1 MKISLT
7 LYDALI
13 SANVPADKAKAVVDA
28 WETDVE
34 KLATKADLQHVETR
48 INASISEMRS
58 EVRSEIK
65 VMRWQLGAIFVCV
78 VVPLLKLGFD
88 LVSKAAA

>member
-13 SANVPADKAKAVVDA
+13 SANVSSDKAKAVVDA

-34 KLATKADLQHVETR
+34 KLATKADLEQVETR
-48 INASISEMRS
+48 LNASLTELRSEM
-58 EVRSEIK
+58 K

-88 LVSKAAA
+88 LLTQAKV

>member
-13 SANVPADKAKAVVDA
+13 AANVPADKAKAVVDA
-28 WETDVE
+28 WEMDVE
-34 KLATKADLQHVETR
+34 KLATKSDLQQTETR
-48 INASISEMRS
+48 LTASLTELHSEM
-58 EVRSEIK
+58 K

-78 VVPLLKLGFD
+78 VMPLLKMGFD
-88 LVSKAAA
+88 LLSRTTS

>member
-13 SANVPADKAKAVVDA
+13 AANVPADKAKAVVDA

-34 KLATKADLQHVETR
+34 KLATKADLRHLETR
-48 INASISEMRS
+48 LKASIS
-58 EVRSEIK
+58 EVRSELK

-78 VVPLLKLGFD
+78 VVPLLKMGFD
-88 LVSKAAA
+88 LLSKTSG

>member
-13 SANVPADKAKAVVDA
+13 AANVPADKAKAVVDA

-34 KLATKADLQHVETR
+34 KLATKSDLQQTETR
-48 INASISEMRS
+48 LTASLTELRSEM
-58 EVRSEIK
+58 K

-78 VVPLLKLGFD
+78 VMPLLKMGFD
-88 LVSKAAA
+88 LLSRTTS

>member
-13 SANVPADKAKAVVDA
+13 AANVPADKAKAVVDA
-28 WETDVE
+28 WEMDVE
-34 KLATKADLQHVETR
+34 KLATKSDLQQTETR
-48 INASISEMRS
+48 LTASLTELRSEM
-58 EVRSEIK
+58 K

-78 VVPLLKLGFD
+78 VMPLLKMGFD
-88 LVSKAAA
+88 LLSRTTS

>member
-13 SANVPADKAKAVVDA
+13 AANVPADKAKAVVDA

-34 KLATKADLQHVETR
+34 MLATKADLQQVEVR
-48 INASISEMRS
+48 LNASISE
-58 EVRSEIK
+58 VRSEMK

-78 VVPLLKLGFD
+78 VVPLLKMGFD
-88 LVSKAAA
+88 LLSKTSS